1 MKKKK
6 IIIICAFLI
15 LIFVTVTYTFVS
27 AVKSYRYDMDPA
39 NGVDI
44 LEGLGAVLTII
55 VGAFV
60 VFYELDLFYTVY
72 YFVIAPKSIAKST
85 LNILSNIYLL
95 LVFFNKYYKDIFA
108 EYVIAPLIVFAIYIV
123 LRIACFIIPNR
134 ALEKKQ

>member
-1 MKKKK
+1 M
-6 IIIICAFLI
+6 I

-39 NGVDI
+39 NGVNI

-85 LNILSNIYLL
+85 LNILSNYLSVAC
-95 LVFFNKYYKDIFA
+95 VFQQI
-108 EYVIAPLIVFAIYIV
+108 L
-123 LRIACFIIPNR
+123 
-134 ALEKKQ
+134 